1 VISDV
6 EWTPEAPANSD
17 KLTITANIT
26 GDVSEVEFEYSL
38 CTEGACGVPEYEM
51 MEAEEN
57 STIYTITVGGFSSD
71 TESIHFRII
80 ARDPAGNQ
88 VKTSLIDL
96 EYGLGSSSGEDG
108 FFAENGTLAI
118 SGGFAILL
126 AVILGAMY
134 VKNSRSNKELEE
146 LLDRLAQVEEAADS
160 WD

>member
-1 VISDV
+1 
-6 EWTPEAPANSD
+6 
-17 KLTITANIT
+17 
-26 GDVSEVEFEYSL
+26 
-38 CTEGACGVPEYEM
+38 M